1 MTEAL
6 SVGLEVV
13 LVAVVGAVGWLVHTV
28 IKHGNTL
35 TSIAAQINAHAELD
49 RQVIQRLEAME
60 SKLDTL
66 NGGQQRL
73 LERTDWLMRTADRH
87 ERFLDEGRFDRE
99 TPS

>member
-6 SVGLEVV
+6 NVGLEVV
-13 LVAVVGAVGWLVHTV
+13 LVAVMAAVGWLVHTV

-35 TSIAAQINAHAELD
+35 TAIVARIDSHAELD
-49 RQVIQRLEAME
+49 QQVLQGLEAMKL
-60 SKLDTL
+60 KLDTL

>member
-1 MTEAL
+1 MTDAL
-6 SVGLEVV
+6 NVGLEVV
-13 LVAVVGAVGWLVHTV
+13 LIAVVGAVGWLVHTV

-35 TSIAAQINAHAELD
+35 TAIAARIDAHAELGQ
-49 RQVIQRLEAME
+49 QVLQGVKTME

-99 TPS
+99 TSS